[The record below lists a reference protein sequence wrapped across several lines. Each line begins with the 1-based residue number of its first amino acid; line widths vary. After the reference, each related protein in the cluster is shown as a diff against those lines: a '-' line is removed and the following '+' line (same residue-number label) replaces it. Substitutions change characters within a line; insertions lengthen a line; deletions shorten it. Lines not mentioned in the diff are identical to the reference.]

1 MSINRRKAVGLLA
14 AVGAGSGAVLAQ
26 ISSVPPQTPD
36 RTPPQERS
44 PLQERTPDDELQ
56 IARAQR
62 LRDAQRIAMVKLP
75 PFTEPAFRFR
85 P

>member
-1 MSINRRKAVGLLA
+1 MNLNRRKAIGLLA
-14 AVGAGSGAVLAQ
+14 VAGAGATAVAAQ
-26 ISSVPPQTPD
+26 PPTNSPEAPAQGRNPA
-36 RTPPQERS
+36 QERN
-44 PLQERTPDDELQ
+44 PDDELQ
-56 IARAQR
+56 LARAMR